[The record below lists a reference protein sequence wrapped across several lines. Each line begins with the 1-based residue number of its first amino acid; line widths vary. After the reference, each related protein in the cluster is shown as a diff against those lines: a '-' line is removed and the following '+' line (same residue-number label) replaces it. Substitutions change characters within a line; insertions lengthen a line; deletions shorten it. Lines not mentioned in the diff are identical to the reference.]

1 MTAVLEK
8 YQLDRPALTVI
19 ASETQ
24 YERYVQALGDLERQ
38 AHRSAEDRKYGQLLA
53 ALIEKYEKEKYP
65 VEAATP
71 LEVLAELIKANGLR
85 QKDLADILGGHE
97 SVVSEI
103 VHGKRALSKTH
114 IERLSRR
121 FKVSPAVFFARI
133 AVGRE

>member
-8 YQLDRPALTVI
+8 YQLRRPALTVI

-24 YERYVQALGDLERQ
+24 YERYVEALVDLERQ

-53 ALIEKYEKEKYP
+53 ALIEKYERERYP
-65 VEAATP
+65 VEPASP

-85 QKDLADILGGHE
+85 QKDLAGILGGHE

-103 VHGKRALSKTH
+103 VHGKRPLSKTH

-121 FKVSPAVFFARI
+121 FNVSPAVFFPRMAAAR
-133 AVGRE
+133 E